1 VSLRSEN
8 YSKTISGV
16 TPTAI
21 IVMAIFFEF
30 TAVTTAM
37 IDERSWSD
45 NTHFDIFREKKYNWL

>member
-1 VSLRSEN
+1 MRGFA
-8 YSKTISGV
+8 YISGV